1 MSLFVQLSRKGFFE
15 TGLLSTLRK
24 PRPKVSPKTI
34 FKRKE
39 AKRMRMMNKF
49 SAEFTGEKPVH
60 SWLDPKKVKALA
72 AAYQEYRNK
81 HRFNT
86 PIDKKDVAELK
97 EKSEYFA
104 DLFVRFISKKIMVLV
119 F

>member
-1 MSLFVQLSRKGFFE
+1 
-15 TGLLSTLRK
+15 
-24 PRPKVSPKTI
+24 
-34 FKRKE
+34 
-39 AKRMRMMNKF
+39 MRMMNKF